1 MSLSP
6 VVSYTDANGYRYV
19 ETADWW
25 KKACSVLPSFA
36 ALRWP
41 DYSTKVIDDT
51 INGQPRVIQLW
62 KGLCEHLGD
71 EMPGGVGGEV
81 GIYERIPGRTFPT
94 SKPDFLPS
102 QFWDF
107 LVTRIQEEEVN
118 DFWWPISDQNE
129 VEFDFINSVTNATI
143 FHAGPETT
151 YWMNKWIDDGGYER
165 YKKSQRKKHWWL
177 PAGFP
182 GNSKT
187 PKFASQNT
195 MNFKING
202 KAYPQW

>member
-1 MSLSP
+1 MSLSS
-6 VVSYTDANGYRYV
+6 VVAYTDENGYRYV
-19 ETADWW
+19 ETSDWW

-36 ALRWP
+36 ALHWP

-62 KGLCEHLGD
+62 KGRCEHFGD

-102 QFWDF
+102 HVWDF
-107 LVTRIQEEEVN
+107 LVTTIQEREVN
-118 DFWWPISDQNE
+118 DFWWPVSDQNE

-143 FHAGPETT
+143 FHAGPEAT
-151 YWMNKWIDDGGYER
+151 YWMNKWMDHGSYEK
-165 YKKSQRKKHWWL
+165 YKDKQVKKHWWL
-177 PAGFP
+177 PAWFP
-182 GNSKT
+182 GNSQT
-187 PKFASQNT
+187 PSFASQNT
-195 MNFKING
+195 MNYKING
-202 KAYPQW
+202 KSYPKW